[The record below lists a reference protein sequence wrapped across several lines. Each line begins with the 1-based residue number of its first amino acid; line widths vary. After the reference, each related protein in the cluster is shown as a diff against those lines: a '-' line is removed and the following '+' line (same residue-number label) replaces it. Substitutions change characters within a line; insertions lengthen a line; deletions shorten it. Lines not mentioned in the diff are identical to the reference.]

1 MKTLKCQSLMI
12 VAAIGLSV
20 QANYGADSL
29 SPLGTSSL
37 AASGSSLSV
46 PGGVGSVVGAN
57 VAISG
62 SIPTYSN
69 PNQNFGAAAA
79 NNVAFNNP
87 VGAEPLSIPEPTT
100 LALTGFCG
108 LIALI
113 FARRFG
119 KTHRA

>member
-1 MKTLKCQSLMI
+1 MKTLKNQSLII

-29 SPLGTSSL
+29 SPLGTSYL
-37 AASGSSLSV
+37 AASGPSLSGA
-46 PGGVGSVVGAN
+46 GGIGSVNAN
-57 VAISG
+57 VATSV

-79 NNVAFNNP
+79 AFNNP

>member
-1 MKTLKCQSLMI
+1 MKTLKYQSLII

-29 SPLGTSSL
+29 SPSGYLNAGGIGSL
-37 AASGSSLSV
+37 D
-46 PGGVGSVVGAN
+46 AN

-62 SIPTYSN
+62 SIPAYSN
-69 PNQNFGAAAA
+69 PNQNFSAAAA
-79 NNVAFNNP
+79 TSVAFNNP
-87 VGAEPLSIPEPTT
+87 VGAQPLVVPEPSM

-113 FARRFG
+113 FGRRFG
-119 KTHRA
+119 KNHRA

>member
-1 MKTLKCQSLMI
+1 MKTLKYQSLII

-29 SPLGTSSL
+29 SPSGYLNAGGIGSL
-37 AASGSSLSV
+37 D
-46 PGGVGSVVGAN
+46 AN

-62 SIPTYSN
+62 SIPAYSN
-69 PNQNFGAAAA
+69 PNQNFSAAAA
-79 NNVAFNNP
+79 NSSVAFNNP
-87 VGAEPLSIPEPTT
+87 VGAEPLVAPEPST

-119 KTHRA
+119 KNHRA

>member
-1 MKTLKCQSLMI
+1 MKTLKNQSLII

-20 QANYGADSL
+20 QASYGADSL
-29 SPLGTSSL
+29 SPLSPSASL
-37 AASGSSLSV
+37 NA
-46 PGGVGSVVGAN
+46 GGIGSVNAN
-57 VAISG
+57 VATSV

-79 NNVAFNNP
+79 AFNNP

>member
-1 MKTLKCQSLMI
+1 MKTLTYQSLII

-20 QANYGADSL
+20 QASYGADSL
-29 SPLGTSSL
+29 SPLGTSDL
-37 AASGSSLSV
+37 AASGPSL
-46 PGGVGSVVGAN
+46 GVASGIGSVNAN

-62 SIPTYSN
+62 SM
-69 PNQNFGAAAA
+69 NQNFGAAAA
-79 NNVAFNNP
+79 NSVAFNNP

-113 FARRFG
+113 FVRRFG